1 MIDWTPELE
10 DAICNDI
17 ESGLTLR
24 DVASKN
30 GVSKALILKN
40 VRASTTFCDQYT
52 RAIETRT
59 DIDFEGLADQIS
71 EAPVV
76 VEGRVDSGWVNWK
89 RLQIDTLKWALSK
102 RVPKKYGERSQ
113 VALTDP
119 EGGPLQIISSV
130 PRPPKE

>member
-1 MIDWTPELE
+1 MINWTPELE
-10 DAICNDI
+10 ESICNDI
-17 ESGLTLR
+17 ESGFTLR
-24 DVASKN
+24 AVAQKN

-40 VRASTTFCDQYT
+40 VRASTSFCDQYT

-102 RVPKKYGERSQ
+102 RNPKKYAERTQ
-113 VALTDP
+113 QEITGKD
-119 EGGPLQIISSV
+119 GGPVEVITKSILE
-130 PRPPKE
+130 RE